1 MKDKY
6 FPDDLVAKD
15 DEELKEEFK
24 CYISKATSLALVEKN
39 YIEYMYPKSDFEE
52 FPTTRSVKRDI
63 IADLTEF
70 QKQSMFDFKDLDA
83 WKVRENITE

>member
-1 MKDKY
+1 MH
-6 FPDDLVAKD
+6 
-15 DEELKEEFK
+15 
-24 CYISKATSLALVEKN
+24 
-39 YIEYMYPKSDFEE
+39 PKSDFEE